1 MKKGMF
7 IGNNL
12 MGKDKVVD
20 IDQMQPIRIDRD
32 YFDYD
37 KKDDKMKNNL
47 QNDDW
52 EARVVRQFFLFL

>member
-20 IDQMQPIRIDRD
+20 IAQMQPIRIDRD

-37 KKDDKMKNNL
+37 KKDDKMKNNVR
-47 QNDDW
+47 NDD
-52 EARVVRQFFLFL
+52 